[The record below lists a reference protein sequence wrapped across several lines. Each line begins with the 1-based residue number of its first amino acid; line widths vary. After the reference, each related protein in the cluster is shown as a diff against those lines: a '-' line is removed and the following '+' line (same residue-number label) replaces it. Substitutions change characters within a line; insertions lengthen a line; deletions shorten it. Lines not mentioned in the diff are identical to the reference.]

1 MSPDLIQI
9 ERSGYT
15 LLDLLSD
22 IGGIQGLMMSLF
34 GFMVNFLNNGFL
46 DHHLAGKLYSNTVNT
61 QTDENAPL

>member
-22 IGGIQGLMMSLF
+22 IGGIQGLLMSFF
-34 GFMVNFLNNGFL
+34 GFMVSLLNNGFL
-46 DHHLAGKLYSNTVNT
+46 DHHLAGKLYSNTMNSH
-61 QTDENAPL
+61 TDENAPL